1 MTLSE
6 TIVLQEAG
14 SVSDSMTDFE
24 APSSGSH
31 EMSTDDLSISGGSL
45 NQEPDTPAET
55 AGDNEPARTDQSD
68 PTIADIKVKVIPK
81 PVTIED
87 DPEPEAT
94 DSSRPAT
101 QEPEL
106 VSSDDVHL
114 TPKVTVLTTTAL
126 PATTGANEVLPPLPI
141 TSADGGQSPSFAVA
155 KDESN
160 ALEPTPVEHSPG
172 PVGKDISNVV
182 PLPAPI
188 ALSFL
193 DADSPPVTKEAIR
206 QSALNANRRAHPG
219 VYNASPSSH
228 SHSSTGST
236 AYSSDVFS
244 RAEHNGE
251 SAATWSPS
259 DQYSL
264 KAEGHPP
271 PQHLPPE
278 FHRSWTSPETRM
290 PPPPPMS
297 HIGGSPMQ
305 PRFPQPSPFPFNE
318 PIPLS
323 GYQLL
328 AAKLAGDVGGAQ
340 VKPIYR
346 RFEALNHR
354 LLLSLQ
360 DELGDFEEQLSA
372 LDASD
377 TKNRTYPG
385 GIYPASHRQEAVA
398 NGDLY
403 WRKGEVLSKIGYRL
417 HQYNKL
423 LISFRDTT
431 DLPAPTINDIRE
443 YQGFLNHGNYVTSD
457 ETRFLSATNDLITL
471 DEGMLRG
478 TDEYSEDLL
487 TPMPRSATEPEFPL
501 QLKPGTIEAERL
513 KQPMKPPPV
522 VEPVKTTIPPTA
534 ITHLA
539 LAIFV
544 AVLVPIFTFAVIPEL
559 AGRITVVVLVASSVF
574 SMLLQSGIVGLLI
587 EDRGVLALVLCTV
600 IYGGVMA
607 TTAATLR

>member
-6 TIVLQEAG
+6 AIVLQEAG
-14 SVSDSMTDFE
+14 LASDSVAYLEPPKMK
-24 APSSGSH
+24 SH
-31 EMSTDDLSISGGSL
+31 EMLTDDVPISGDSL
-45 NQEPDTPAET
+45 DHEPKTPTEA
-55 AGDNEPARTDQSD
+55 AGNGNSAGTGQSD
-68 PTIADIKVKVIPK
+68 TDVKAKVIPK
-81 PVTIED
+81 PVTVED
-87 DPEPEAT
+87 YPEPEAT
-94 DSSRPAT
+94 DSSRPT
-101 QEPEL
+101 THEPE
-106 VSSDDVHL
+106 VIASDDVHL

-126 PATTGANEVLPPLPI
+126 PTTSEANEVLAPLPI
-141 TSADGGQSPSFAVA
+141 TPTDNGQGVLEALA
-155 KDESN
+155 KDEPN
-160 ALEPTPVEHSPG
+160 AHEPKPVENSPG
-172 PVGKDISNVV
+172 PVGKDPSNVV
-182 PLPAPI
+182 PLPAPT

-219 VYNASPSSH
+219 VYNASPSSY
-228 SHSSTGST
+228 SHSSAGST

-251 SAATWSPS
+251 STATWSPS

-271 PQHLPPE
+271 PQRLPPE

-290 PPPPPMS
+290 PPPPMS
-297 HIGGSPMQ
+297 HIGGSPTQ
-305 PRFPQPSPFPFNE
+305 PRFPQPAPFPFNE

-360 DELGDFEEQLSA
+360 DEIADFEEQLSA

-385 GIYPASHRQEAVA
+385 GIYPASHRQEAAA
-398 NGDLY
+398 NGELY

-478 TDEYSEDLL
+478 TDDYSEDLL
-487 TPMPRSATEPEFPL
+487 TPMPRSAIEPEFPL
-501 QLKPGTIEAERL
+501 QLKPGTIEAEKL
-513 KQPMKPPPV
+513 KQPVKTAAI
-522 VEPVKTTIPPTA
+522 VEPVKSTIPPAA

-544 AVLVPIFTFAVIPEL
+544 AVLVPIFTFAVIPDL

-574 SMLLQSGIVGLLI
+574 STLLQSGIVRLLI